1 MRKLQLFGRSK
12 YFSLSSK
19 DDHRKLEST
28 LNTDNA
34 VSDEHKHTSVFQKQ
48 YPELHLLSLPP
59 KILRRIL
66 NNLDTASL
74 ISLSEVHSQL
84 YNIISNE
91 FLFEDVLLDSKLSL
105 LKFNAMIHSEFHT
118 ANALNTGK
126 HSGVK
131 HQSQNIRFLV
141 RSIEFSNPQS
151 HDSLLKYSKF
161 YSKNEQSSLIGG
173 AYAFSN
179 GSSDTP
185 ITNLPNSPIAQSNE
199 KNSTV
204 PNINDTIVKPQQTF
218 TKSRNYKCYKLMEK
232 YENKYSN
239 YTYIELMLD
248 IIDYLPNLT
257 HVKLSHVD
265 ATFKMPL
272 WYSVF
277 NDGSRDFFKK
287 IIKGQQSI
295 NNNDLRTFQLSKEFV
310 RNYEKKFYHLPRIK
324 TLEISADVETKINK
338 PVFLR
343 PSLLCCFGIIQ
354 ELILE
359 NITLDTGSL
368 DTPMEF
374 IPLHLRL
381 EESNELQVN
390 GKPTSLDLYNL
401 HSPVSSLTLKSCKIV
416 QGNGILRLIHSYF
429 KDVKNLQL
437 LELRSK
443 YDLFLCNCFSSLA
456 NLTIDCN
463 SRCFT
468 GEQTVN
474 DDYYLAEV
482 NLQEDHQGVSDDDVS
497 ITETLLEATSRVIV
511 QAPPPTS
518 AVVVS
523 LNLDYIS
530 KTSGSNARENPSPSD
545 TKKPALITK
554 SQGNYFEELRI
565 PPFHYFYHYYQSIW
579 ERIPHNNV
587 NINIINIPFTNV
599 YPTSPTVLAE
609 SMICSNDADDLE
621 TLIAY
626 KPSGYNAHDVP
637 TSSILHASEE
647 AREFNS
653 TQYYWENGVRRCFLD
668 SIEELRKGSSYY
680 RSMSGEEILDMVSY
694 EAINGYQN
702 FKYYKDIPNV
712 NLWCF
717 LKSLSKFKSVKI
729 NLLRSWL
736 YCTPRSRYDWEL
748 LLKPVLNVN
757 VPVTVTD
764 RDGYVVYSY
773 GQNKPNKVLN

>member
-12 YFSLSSK
+12 YFSLSAK
-19 DDHRKLEST
+19 DEHRKLETT
-28 LNTDNA
+28 LGIEENVNVDQA
-34 VSDEHKHTSVFQKQ
+34 GGHE
-48 YPELHLLSLPP
+48 YPQLHLLSLPP

-66 NNLDTASL
+66 SNLDPASL
-74 ISLSEVHSQL
+74 ISLSEVHSTL
-84 YNIISNE
+84 YNMISNE

-105 LKFNAMIHSEFHT
+105 LKFNALIHSEFHT
-118 ANALNTGK
+118 ASALNTEK
-126 HSGVK
+126 HNGVK
-131 HQSQNIRFLV
+131 HQSQNIGFLV
-141 RSIEFSNPQS
+141 RSIEFVNPQS

-161 YSKNEQSSLIGG
+161 YSKDEQASLIGG
-173 AYAFSN
+173 AYSFSKTSN
-179 GSSDTP
+179 GP
-185 ITNLPNSPIAQSNE
+185 ITNLPNSPKSQNSIE
-199 KNSTV
+199 KTATTTHSIDNT
-204 PNINDTIVKPQQTF
+204 TAPQRTF
-218 TKSRNYKCYKLMEK
+218 SRSKNYKCYKLMEK
-232 YENKYSN
+232 YESKYAN

-265 ATFKMPL
+265 ATFKIPL

-295 NNNDLRTFQLSKEFV
+295 NNNDLRTFQLSKDFV
-310 RNYEKKFYHLPRIK
+310 RNYEKKFYLLPRIK
-324 TLEISADVETKINK
+324 VLEISAEAETKINK
-338 PVFLR
+338 PVYLR

-354 ELILE
+354 ELILD
-359 NITLDTGSL
+359 NIAIDTDSL

-390 GKPTSLDLYNL
+390 GKPTSMDLYNL
-401 HSPVSSLTLKSCKIV
+401 HSPVSSLTLKSCKII
-416 QGNGILRLIHSYF
+416 QGNGILRLMHSYF
-429 KDVKNLQL
+429 KDVKNLEL

-482 NLQEDHQGVSDDDVS
+482 NLQEDQGASDDNVS
-497 ITETLLEATSRVIV
+497 ITETLLESASRVIV
-511 QAPPPTS
+511 LAPPPTS

-523 LNLDYIS
+523 LNLDYIT

-565 PPFHYFYHYYQSIW
+565 PPFHYFYHYYKSIW
-579 ERIPHNNV
+579 ERIPHKNI

-599 YPTSPTVLAE
+599 YPTSPMALAE
-609 SMICSNDADDLE
+609 SMIQFSDTDDQE

-653 TQYYWENGVRRCFLD
+653 TQYYWENGVRRCFMD
-668 SIEELRKGSSYY
+668 SIEQLRSFSSYY
-680 RSMSGEEILDMVSY
+680 RNMTGEEILELVSY

-764 RDGYVVYSY
+764 KDGYVVYSY
-773 GQNKPNKVLN
+773 GHNKPKKVLN